1 MKAIRPAILTLVGA
15 ATLMNVASIFAP
27 AADPPAKEKP
37 PRSKVAFFMRAKL
50 VNSQS
55 VLEGLTT
62 EDFDLIRTGAQRMI
76 VMTKAAE
83 WKAGGGDVYTQDSIR
98 FVDAAQDLIKYANE
112 KNIDGAT
119 LAYLQLT
126 MNCVNCHKHVRSPA
140 AAGKL
145 AP

>member
-1 MKAIRPAILTLVGA
+1 MKTIKPAVLVVAGA
-15 ATLMNVASIFAP
+15 TMLMSFAGMWAP
-27 AADPPAKEKP
+27 AADPPAKEKQ

-50 VNSQS
+50 ANSQS

-83 WKAGGGDVYTQDSIR
+83 WKVGGGEVYTQDSVK
-98 FVDAAQDLIKYANE
+98 FVDAAQDLIKNSNE

-126 MNCVNCHKHVRSPA
+126 MNCVNCHKHVRSPVA
-140 AAGKL
+140 ADKSV
-145 AP
+145 P